1 MIFVSFVPLWLKFL
15 FQPITLKVNATH
27 IATTFKILDGHAMD
41 DGVGSM
47 NNDSFASVW
56 AAIEYTPAEAE
67 KFLNSSD
74 FNGAIALYRQ
84 IDLHL

>member
-1 MIFVSFVPLWLKFL
+1 MVGWLVGFFKAVRAREGGVFTEL
-15 FQPITLKVNATH
+15 RSTLHTLVVNATL
-27 IATTFKILDGHAMD
+27 ATAL
-41 DGVGSM
+41 
-47 NNDSFASVW
+47 
-56 AAIEYTPAEAE
+56 AATTPAEAE